1 MKRRILVAAILT
13 AGLAGCASQPP
24 MVSDPNFAAVLPED
38 PASNAPGRSNGA
50 IFQPGMMDNMV
61 ADARP
66 YRVGDILTVMLT
78 ERTQAS
84 KSASTST
91 GKTQETAI
99 TAPDVFGLNTPY
111 WEPLRNRF
119 NASLQGERSFD
130 GSGNS
135 SQQNSLDGQIT
146 VTVARVLPNGNLIVR
161 GEKFLGINQGT
172 EFVRV
177 SGIVRP
183 QDIGSDNT
191 IASTRIAD
199 ARISYGGQG
208 IINDANNM
216 GWLARFFNSPI
227 FPF

>member
-1 MKRRILVAAILT
+1 
-13 AGLAGCASQPP
+13 
-24 MVSDPNFAAVLPED
+24 
-38 PASNAPGRSNGA
+38 
-50 IFQPGMMDNMV
+50 
-61 ADARP
+61 
-66 YRVGDILTVMLT
+66 
-78 ERTQAS
+78 
-84 KSASTST
+84 
-91 GKTQETAI
+91 
-99 TAPDVFGLNTPY
+99 Y

-119 NASLQGERSFD
+119 NASLGGERSFD
-130 GSGNS
+130 GSGNA
-135 SQQNSLDGQIT
+135 SQENSLDGQIT

-191 IASTRIAD
+191 IDSTRIAD

>member
-1 MKRRILVAAILT
+1 MKRRILVAAMLA

-24 MVSDPNFAAVLPED
+24 MVSDPHYAAVLPED
-38 PASNAPGRSNGA
+38 PASTAAGRSNGA
-50 IFQPGMMDNMV
+50 IFQAGMMDNMV

-78 ERTQAS
+78 ERMQAS

-91 GKTQETAI
+91 GKTQETDI

-119 NASLQGERSFD
+119 NASLGGERSFD
-130 GSGNS
+130 GSGNA
-135 SQQNSLDGQIT
+135 SQENSLDGQIT

-191 IASTRIAD
+191 IDSTRIAD